1 MKSMIITYD
10 LCGSGKNYDAL
21 IEKIKSYGTWAHITE
36 SSWVIKASAS
46 CSSVRD
52 ALAAV
57 MDTDDKLF
65 VAELAGNAAWLGMS
79 KEISDHLKS
88 TL

>member
-36 SSWVIKASAS
+36 SSWFIKTGAS
-46 CSSVRD
+46 CSTVRD
-52 ALAAV
+52 SLASV
-57 MDTDDKLF
+57 MDADDKLF
-65 VAELAGNAAWLGMS
+65 VAELTGVAAWRCLD
-79 KEISDHLKS
+79 KRVSDYLMEN
-88 TL
+88 L